1 LGGRR
6 GRSSLQGNPM
16 TLMPPRKKNWTPGH
30 YQLGVF
36 VRYPDGSVF
45 EVALDKTEE
54 ALVQAVA
61 GPIVKRIFL
70 KGDDTKD
77 QGTWDITVNGKAHT
91 VSKPV
96 LSYRDIVELAYGP
109 LEPGARVPVLS
120 MTYST
125 RRKPGSDT
133 CREGMLIDGQ
143 TVDIEAGM
151 DFSAY
156 DTSNA

>member
-1 LGGRR
+1 
-6 GRSSLQGNPM
+6 M

-45 EVALDKTEE
+45 EVALDKTDE
-54 ALVQAVA
+54 ALVQSVA
-61 GPIVKRIFL
+61 GPIVNRVFL
-70 KGDDTKD
+70 KGKEETTD
-77 QGTWDITVNGKAHT
+77 QATWDITVNGTPYK
-91 VSKPV
+91 VSKSV

-109 LEPGARVPVLS
+109 LKEGARVPVLS
-120 MTYST
+120 MTYGT
-125 RRKPGSDT
+125 RRKPGSDV
-133 CREGMLIDGQ
+133 CREGTLIDGQ
-143 TVDIEAGM
+143 TVEVEAGM

>member
-1 LGGRR
+1 
-6 GRSSLQGNPM
+6 M

-45 EVALDKTEE
+45 EVALNKTDE
-54 ALVQAVA
+54 ALVRSVA
-61 GPIVKRIFL
+61 GPIVNRVFL
-70 KGDDTKD
+70 KGEETAD
-77 QGTWDITVNGKAHT
+77 QATWDITVNGTPHK

-96 LSYRDIVELAYGP
+96 LSYRDIVELANGP
-109 LEPGARVPVLS
+109 LEPEAKVPVLS

-125 RRKPGSDT
+125 RRKPGSDV
-133 CREGMLIDGQ
+133 CREGMLINGQ
-143 TVDIEAGM
+143 TVEIEAGM
-151 DFSAY
+151 SFSAY